1 MTQDAKDEGATQ
13 KSVLILDDSEVV
25 LDIARKYL
33 QDAGYFV
40 STALTLAEFDRHK
53 AAREPDLILLDV
65 QMPELE
71 GDDLGRKLRS
81 ERGVTAPILLFS
93 TLADEELR
101 ERAASAGLDG
111 YVSKNSGLDVMV
123 AEVRALLSPK

>member
-1 MTQDAKDEGATQ
+1 MTDQLDQ
-13 KSVLILDDSEVV
+13 KNVLILDDSEVV

-40 STALTLAEFDRHK
+40 STALSLAEFDRHK
-53 AAREPDLILLDV
+53 ATREPDLILLDV

-71 GDDLGRKLRS
+71 GDDLGRTLRR

-101 ERAASAGLDG
+101 ARAEAAGLSG
-111 YVSKNSGLDVMV
+111 FVSKNAGLEAMV
-123 AEVRALLSPK
+123 AEVQSLLSEK

>member
-1 MTQDAKDEGATQ
+1 MTNDIAQ

-25 LDIARKYL
+25 LAMARKYL

-40 STALTLAEFDRHK
+40 STALSLEEFDLHK

-65 QMPELE
+65 QMPELD
-71 GDDLGRKLRS
+71 GDDLGRTLRS

-93 TLADEELR
+93 TLDDDELR
-101 ERAASAGLDG
+101 DRAAAAGLSG
-111 YVSKNSGLDVMV
+111 FVSKNAGLEAMV
-123 AEVRALLSPK
+123 AEVQSLLND

>member
-1 MTQDAKDEGATQ
+1 MAHDGVEQ

-25 LDIARKYL
+25 LDIARKFL

-40 STALTLAEFDRHK
+40 ATALTLAEFDRHQ
-53 AAREPDLILLDV
+53 AERDPDLILLDV

-71 GDDLGRKLRS
+71 GDQLGRLLRN

-93 TLADEELR
+93 TLGDDELR
-101 ERAASAGLDG
+101 ERAAAAGLDG
-111 YVSKNSGLDVMV
+111 YVSKNAGLDVLV
-123 AEVRALLSPK
+123 AEVQAILADR